1 MHNGSIRAAWRQQI
15 GPLNA
20 IVCDIWTDA
29 TSRMTFRPDDVI
41 PVMYLMLREWPQVLS
56 TACEQKEA
64 IGWSHHHCMY
74 VYDTKCQVLS
84 QSGILIIAISID
96 YRPCVS
102 ERHGPNALPCL
113 FALHITE
120 KHAKGQH
127 TAINLAGASVPKLVP
142 DYYQFLSGS
151 VVVVRFSL
159 ISTIYI
165 IHVEGVRCNYG
176 TMPPNCKQIKQWEIF
191 LVIISLFRCCC
202 CCSCCVPMQS
212 VSCQCFVEKCESN
225 SSRFASLCMCMS

>member
-1 MHNGSIRAAWRQQI
+1 MTQNAKCWVSQEYWSLQLASITGLVW
-15 GPLNA
+15 
-20 IVCDIWTDA
+20 
-29 TSRMTFRPDDVI
+29 
-41 PVMYLMLREWPQVLS
+41 
-56 TACEQKEA
+56 
-64 IGWSHHHCMY
+64 
-74 VYDTKCQVLS
+74 
-84 QSGILIIAISID
+84 
-96 YRPCVS
+96 
-102 ERHGPNALPCL
+102 PNALPCL

-142 DYYQFLSGS
+142 DYYQFLSDS

-202 CCSCCVPMQS
+202 CCCSCCVPMQS
-212 VSCQCFVEKCESN
+212 VSCQSVLSRSVNRIVAGVLRFVCVWVNEYLSVKNESE
-225 SSRFASLCMCMS
+225 RCSLNEMKHLPAHAF